1 VAYQHRLSCRACL
14 PSKQKASCHQRV
26 PVSLSVFVSRM
37 GCPCHESSLCCVS
50 AASLPL
56 RANGPSPRTCSRGSI
71 VFRRLRRGWHGRS
84 LHCVALA
91 RNVSSVSSRR
101 TMCAAAPRLTNE
113 GGARPPRQQRSGL
126 SELLEAIARAVLE
139 LIKDLR
145 HVNLSSVSAG
155 AMPDSTPPPWS
166 PRLDELQG
174 RANLLE
180 LSKTSARRMSARRM
194 LSQQDLPGMV
204 C

>member
-1 VAYQHRLSCRACL
+1 MSRINIILAAAPASQENTRLAAISACR
-14 PSKQKASCHQRV
+14 PR
-26 PVSLSVFVSRM
+26 SR
-37 GCPCHESSLCCVS
+37 SLCPAWVVRVTNLLCVS

-71 VFRRLRRGWHGRS
+71 VFRRLRRGWNCRS

-139 LIKDLR
+139 LVKDLR

-166 PRLDELQG
+166 PRLDELQR
-174 RANLLE
+174 RAHLLE
-180 LSKTSARRMSARRM
+180 LSKTSARRRSARRM
-194 LSQQDLPGMV
+194 LSQQYLPGVV